1 MGRMDFSLTEYNSE
15 PQQTWNF
22 VKTLWNK
29 LYFAQKS
36 HYKINDIIVKAI
48 AVCSK
53 VHLSKDTS
61 FHC

>member
-1 MGRMDFSLTEYNSE
+1 MGRKDFSLTEYNSE

-36 HYKINDIIVKAI
+36 PYKINDIFQMKCHSSPKQII
-48 AVCSK
+48 L
-53 VHLSKDTS
+53 LSARIEN
-61 FHC
+61 